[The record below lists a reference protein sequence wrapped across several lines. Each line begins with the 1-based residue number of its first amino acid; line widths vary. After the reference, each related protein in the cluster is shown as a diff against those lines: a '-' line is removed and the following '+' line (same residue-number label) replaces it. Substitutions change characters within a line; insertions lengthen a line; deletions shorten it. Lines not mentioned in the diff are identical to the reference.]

1 MILLTGI
8 GGLGGRV
15 GLFGPGRPR
24 AFPAGGG
31 EGGALAAVWCI
42 IVLGVIW
49 PGGRTT
55 LYKVL
60 KS

>member
-1 MILLTGI
+1 M
-8 GGLGGRV
+8 

-24 AFPAGGG
+24 AFPAGRGG
-31 EGGALAAVWCI
+31 GGGLAAARGI

-55 LYKVL
+55 SYKVL

>member
-1 MILLTGI
+1 M
-8 GGLGGRV
+8 

-24 AFPAGGG
+24 AFPAGRGG
-31 EGGALAAVWCI
+31 GGVLAAVWCI

-55 LYKVL
+55 SYKVL